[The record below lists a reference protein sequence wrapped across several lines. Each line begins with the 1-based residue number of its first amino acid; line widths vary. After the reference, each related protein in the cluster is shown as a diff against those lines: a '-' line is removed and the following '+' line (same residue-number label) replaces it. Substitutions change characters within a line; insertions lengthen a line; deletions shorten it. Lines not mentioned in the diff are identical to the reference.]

1 MTKIMVLLIKKT
13 ILHLFGFFYT
23 FNNWGMYMGVSENK
37 AHYGHR
43 LRVYR
48 KIGDVIYDE
57 VYYLTV
63 NGKPVSKK
71 REREIRAEA
80 KARDQELLDYQLACK
95 EEDDY
100 ANPVRFHR
108 DGRIIGLTRQQQQSQ
123 GRMIDIFKLRI
134 KLVDGSIVWGSISI
148 DYHGID
154 KEFNLSLER
163 IAEVL
168 EINNRTNIYRWM
180 KNSKQAYVLK

>member
-1 MTKIMVLLIKKT
+1 
-13 ILHLFGFFYT
+13 
-23 FNNWGMYMGVSENK
+23 MGVSENN

-80 KARDQELLDYQLACK
+80 KARDQELLDYQLACQ
-95 EEDDY
+95 EEDNLT
-100 ANPVRFHR
+100 NPVKFHQ
-108 DGRIIGLTRQQQQSQ
+108 DGRIVGLTRQQQKSQ
-123 GRMIDIFKLRI
+123 GTMIDIFKLRI
-134 KLVDGSIVWGSISI
+134 KLADGSIAWGSISI
-148 DYHGID
+148 DYHGFD
-154 KEFNLSLER
+154 GGFDSALER
-163 IAEVL
+163 IAEL
-168 EINNRTNIYRWM
+168 LDINKRSKLYRHM
-180 KNSKQAYVLK
+180 KNSKASYL